1 MRSPGNFPGFSP
13 GDSLGVV
20 QKAKLCQG
28 PADNSTKPACEEEEM
43 DVNNEDTS
51 RPATSILQ
59 FSTCT
64 KTGEPATYKLPL
76 ELAVEHDSEK
86 LFKYN
91 IGSPRPGAARPLPE
105 KVLMVVGATGAGKS
119 TLINGMANYVLGVKW
134 GDNFRFKVTTDEGN
148 RSQAESQTTNIT
160 AYTFHSTTK
169 PFVLTIIDTPGFGD
183 THGIERDKEIKEQI
197 HQFFSKGNRGGID
210 QLHGIGFVVQS
221 SLPRL
226 SPAQEYIFNAVLSI
240 FGKDIIDNIFI
251 MATFA
256 DGSEPAVLEAVKKAK
271 IPYKESFQF
280 NNIAIYA
287 SNKSSGFDF
296 NPMFWQ
302 MSYLGFD
309 NFFSKFTLA
318 EPKSLALTREVLKER
333 QQLEGLIPSLQEQVR
348 IALSKLSDIEKEK
361 RTLRE
366 HEADIQTNKNFTYT
380 VTKAKCDKVSLTGV
394 YTTNCLKCSFTC
406 HDNCVFPNDS
416 EKARCGAMSNGY
428 CRYCPGHCHWT
439 SHSNIPFRF
448 VWSTENETRTNHD
461 LKKKCEVAKS
471 GKVDVEATIKK
482 FETKLE
488 ELQTTVFSK
497 IQQATQS
504 IKRLEEIA
512 LKPNPL
518 DELKY
523 IDLLIQSEEDQ
534 QKPGY
539 KSRVAQ
545 YQNIRKNAQ
554 LMKKVPKVA
563 EGKNLWAQLQ
573 D

>member
-1 MRSPGNFPGFSP
+1 MDGPPAK
-13 GDSLGVV
+13 V
-20 QKAKLCQG
+20 QKISGPPAKVQKISG
-28 PADNSTKPACEEEEM
+28 PMRNSKPVREEEN
-43 DVNNEDTS
+43 VNHSNEDS
-51 RPATSILQ
+51 GRPANDILQ

-64 KTGEPATYKLPL
+64 KPGEPAIYKLPL
-76 ELAVEHDSEK
+76 KLTEGHDSEK

-91 IGSPRPGAARPLPE
+91 IGSPRAGAAE

-119 TLINGMANYVLGVKW
+119 TLIDGMANYVMGVKW
-134 GDNFRFKVTTDEGN
+134 EDNFRFKVTTDEGS

-160 AYTFHSTTK
+160 AYTFHSTIK

-183 THGIERDKEIKEQI
+183 THGIKRDKEIKEQI
-197 HQFFSKGNRGGID
+197 HRFFSKGNRGGID

-226 SPAQEYIFNAVLSI
+226 TPAQEYIFNAVLSI

-256 DGSEPAVLEAVKKAK
+256 DSSEPAVLEAVRKAN

-287 SNKSSGFDF
+287 SNKTSGFNF
-296 NPMFWQ
+296 NTMFWQ
-302 MSYLGFD
+302 MSCQGFD
-309 NFFSKFTLA
+309 NFFSRFTLA

-348 IALSKLSDIEKEK
+348 IGLSKLSDIEIHK

-366 HEADIQTNKNFTYT
+366 HEADIQANKNFTYT
-380 VTKAKCDKVSLTGV
+380 VPIPKCDKVSLKGV
-394 YTTNCLKCSFTC
+394 FTTNCLKCSFTC
-406 HDNCVFPNDS
+406 HDSCAYSNDS
-416 EKARCGAMSNGY
+416 DKAKCSAMSNGY
-428 CRYCPGHCHWT
+428 CKRCPGRCRWS
-439 SHSNIPFRF
+439 SHSNIPYRF
-448 VWSTENETRTNHD
+448 VYRTVYETRTNDD
-461 LKKKCEVAKS
+461 LKKKCERAES

-488 ELQTTVFSK
+488 ELQTTVLSL
-497 IQQATQS
+497 IQEAAQS

-523 IDLLIQSEEDQ
+523 IDLLIQSEKDQ

-539 KSRVAQ
+539 KSRVEQ
-545 YQNIRKNAQ
+545 YQNIRKNAE

-563 EGKNLWAQLQ
+563 GGRNLWAQLQ